1 MLDEGFKSPIDIA
14 QQAFGRP
21 AVSLRMLPNVD
32 PKFLQRGREPQGAG
46 LPSRGFLTR
55 GWGGDCLVSRCRHF
69 AGGVRGGPDVCA
81 GGGPD
86 GRTGAQM
93 VAQTD

>member
-69 AGGVRGGPDVCA
+69 AGGVRGGA
-81 GGGPD
+81 
-86 GRTGAQM
+86 
-93 VAQTD
+93 